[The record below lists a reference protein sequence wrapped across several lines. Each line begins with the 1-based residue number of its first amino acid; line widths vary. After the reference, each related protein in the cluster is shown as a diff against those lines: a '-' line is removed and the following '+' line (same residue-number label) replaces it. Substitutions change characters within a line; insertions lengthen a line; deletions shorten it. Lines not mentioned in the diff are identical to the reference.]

1 MNEYQVILIIAYNT
15 VDHTSH
21 CQNQVKKKSRQTW
34 ITVMS
39 LSGYKIIR
47 YSHPRSKI
55 GKKAH
60 WTLLMLLTGYI
71 CDVQYNN
78 KQESNMDWVY

>member
-1 MNEYQVILIIAYNT
+1 MKSLLLQVFEGDI
-15 VDHTSH
+15 
-21 CQNQVKKKSRQTW
+21 K
-34 ITVMS
+34 IT
-39 LSGYKIIR
+39 
-47 YSHPRSKI
+47 KI

-60 WTLLMLLTGYI
+60 WTLLILLTGYI